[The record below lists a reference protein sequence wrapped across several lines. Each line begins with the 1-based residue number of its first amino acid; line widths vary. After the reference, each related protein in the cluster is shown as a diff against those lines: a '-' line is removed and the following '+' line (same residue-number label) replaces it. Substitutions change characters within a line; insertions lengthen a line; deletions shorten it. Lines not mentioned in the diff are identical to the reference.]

1 MAGKGS
7 YLGSTLRKTAPGDDS
22 CREARVEE
30 GSCGNLEGD
39 GAAALLTATVD
50 AAELGKFTSLLGEL
64 LLPTNGWILFASRR
78 FLTKSMPNMQ
88 NIRKHI
94 AETAM
99 IAISERMAES
109 GSEIV
114 SSPMVKPITPID
126 SKSPDLKLTLNL
138 SITSLMERD
147 EV

>member
-1 MAGKGS
+1 
-7 YLGSTLRKTAPGDDS
+7 
-22 CREARVEE
+22 V
-30 GSCGNLEGD
+30 GSCGNFEGD
-39 GAAALLTATVD
+39 GAGALLITVTVD
-50 AAELGKFTSLLGEL
+50 AAELCTFTSRLGEL

-99 IAISERMAES
+99 IAISEKMAES

-114 SSPMVKPITPID
+114 SSPIVKPITPID